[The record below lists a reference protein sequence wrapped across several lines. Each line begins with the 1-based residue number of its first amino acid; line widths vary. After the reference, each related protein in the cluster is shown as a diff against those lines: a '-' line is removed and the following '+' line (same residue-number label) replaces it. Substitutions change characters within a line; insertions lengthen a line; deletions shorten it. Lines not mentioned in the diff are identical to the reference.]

1 VWVVWLSW
9 RVTDPESATDRVRI
23 LAGAV
28 GLLGLPWVARR
39 YGLFGPVGGGI
50 AARLVRVAGC
60 AAICCLGADLLRV
73 DHHSGIISVLGS
85 GKINWVQEAI
95 GLTVLI
101 AGVAAPLIL
110 KARRPQTERE
120 VLWGIVAG
128 AAATA
133 LVIVPIQ
140 TLVLGYVAMVFAATS
155 RRSPVSTATLIVG
168 VIAGLPTA
176 GVLCAL
182 LFVPGNLLG
191 LLAIATMAALL
202 IAGFAG
208 AAAARLVTG
217 IEDPDELRAARVR
230 QGALAG
236 ATAGAVGTLV
246 PTAIF
251 LVFGVMMP
259 VGPLVGIV
267 GGVLGAAIA
276 ADRQLK
282 SRRRPVPAGLIVP
295 NP

>member
-1 VWVVWLSW
+1 
-9 RVTDPESATDRVRI
+9 
-23 LAGAV
+23 
-28 GLLGLPWVARR
+28 
-39 YGLFGPVGGGI
+39 
-50 AARLVRVAGC
+50 
-60 AAICCLGADLLRV
+60 
-73 DHHSGIISVLGS
+73 
-85 GKINWVQEAI
+85 
-95 GLTVLI
+95 
-101 AGVAAPLIL
+101 
-110 KARRPQTERE
+110 
-120 VLWGIVAG
+120 
-128 AAATA
+128 
-133 LVIVPIQ
+133 
-140 TLVLGYVAMVFAATS
+140 
-155 RRSPVSTATLIVG
+155 
-168 VIAGLPTA
+168 
-176 GVLCAL
+176 
-182 LFVPGNLLG
+182 
-191 LLAIATMAALL
+191 LL